1 MITPYEKRLRVISCI
16 IIAGSFAVT
25 RPSVKIY
32 FMGAVSQQVLAFSNL
47 ISIGLVALTSGLL
60 ENKKTVQA
68 LRRKWFAV
76 FTVTDAIMY
85 GVLSLAGF
93 FIDPAIRFVGLSIA
107 DSLFTMTGSMLINDA
122 VNVVLSGS
130 GSDKLPKQDDE
141 GIELGWVRCLGDLH
155 ADRHQHRCR
164 GRHRRTVHCARH
176 RQYTGDTL
184 RQEYQPARGHCG
196 GRGLTPSFFFSP
208 NSYDPKLLLQVDI
221 ITL

>member
-25 RPSVKIY
+25 SPSVKIY

-60 ENKKTVQA
+60 DNKKTVQA

-107 DSLFTMTGSMLINDA
+107 ESLFTMTGSMLINDA

-130 GSDKLPKQDDE
+130 DLTSFQSKMTKVSNLAGFVALAIFMLIDINIDVEIAIVGQFIALVIVSILEILFVRSINQREDTVEEE
-141 GIELGWVRCLGDLH
+141 G
-155 ADRHQHRCR
+155 
-164 GRHRRTVHCARH
+164 
-176 RQYTGDTL
+176 
-184 RQEYQPARGHCG
+184 
-196 GRGLTPSFFFSP
+196 
-208 NSYDPKLLLQVDI
+208 
-221 ITL
+221 

>member
-1 MITPYEKRLRVISCI
+1 MLGAKVLRLEKPMFLKEGTRMITPYEKRLRVISCI

-25 RPSVKIY
+25 SPSVKIY

-60 ENKKTVQA
+60 DNKKTVQA

-107 DSLFTMTGSMLINDA
+107 ESLFTMTGSMLINDA

-130 GSDKLPKQDDE
+130 DLTSFQSKMTKVSNLAGFVALAIFMLIDINIDVEIAIVGQFIALVIVSILEILFVRSINQREDTVEEE
-141 GIELGWVRCLGDLH
+141 G
-155 ADRHQHRCR
+155 
-164 GRHRRTVHCARH
+164 
-176 RQYTGDTL
+176 
-184 RQEYQPARGHCG
+184 
-196 GRGLTPSFFFSP
+196 
-208 NSYDPKLLLQVDI
+208 
-221 ITL
+221 

>member
-1 MITPYEKRLRVISCI
+1 MITPYEKRLRIIICI
-16 IIAGSFAVT
+16 IIAGSSQQT
-25 RPSVKIY
+25 SPSVKIY

-107 DSLFTMTGSMLINDA
+107 ESLFTMTGSMLINDA
-122 VNVVLSGS
+122 VNVILA
-130 GSDKLPKQDDE
+130 GSDLTSFQSKMTKVSNLAGFVALSVFMLIDINIDVETAIVGQFIALVISSILEILFVRSINQREDIEEEE
-141 GIELGWVRCLGDLH
+141 G
-155 ADRHQHRCR
+155 
-164 GRHRRTVHCARH
+164 
-176 RQYTGDTL
+176 
-184 RQEYQPARGHCG
+184 
-196 GRGLTPSFFFSP
+196 
-208 NSYDPKLLLQVDI
+208 
-221 ITL
+221 

>member
-1 MITPYEKRLRVISCI
+1 MITPYEKRLRIIICI

-25 RPSVKIY
+25 SPSVKIY

-60 ENKKTVQA
+60 ENKKAVQA

-107 DSLFTMTGSMLINDA
+107 ESLFTMTGSMLINDA

-130 GSDKLPKQDDE
+130 EADRFPEPDRHVRFNGWICCSVGIHASEYRHECRACFDDE
-141 GIELGWVRCLGDLH
+141 
-155 ADRHQHRCR
+155 
-164 GRHRRTVHCARH
+164 RRSDVVLYFR
-176 RQYTGDTL
+176 
-184 RQEYQPARGHCG
+184 
-196 GRGLTPSFFFSP
+196 
-208 NSYDPKLLLQVDI
+208 
-221 ITL
+221 